1 MKLSCYISERAS
13 ADYARAQRRESTLI
27 EVGKPLV
34 ELFGYDESDDA
45 VSQELQSLVCRKTT

>member
-1 MKLSCYISERAS
+1 MKPSRYIGERAS

-45 VSQELQSLVCRKTT
+45 VSQELQSLVCR

>member
-1 MKLSCYISERAS
+1 MKPSCYISERAS

-27 EVGKPLV
+27 EIGKPLV

-45 VSQELQSLVCRKTT
+45 VSQELQSLVCR